1 MATVALLITASNGM
15 TAGYPALL
23 LPQLQ
28 SENSTLPT
36 TEEEGSWIGANFL
49 NVLKNSILLISR
61 KRHIF
66 RHYATLTI
74 KTLTFKA

>member
-36 TEEEGSWIGANFL
+36 TVEEGSWIG
-49 NVLKNSILLISR
+49 KNR
-61 KRHIF
+61 KN
-66 RHYATLTI
+66 
-74 KTLTFKA
+74 

>member
-36 TEEEGSWIGANFL
+36 TEEEGSWIGENR
-49 NVLKNSILLISR
+49 KNKIS
-61 KRHIF
+61 KNLF
-66 RHYATLTI
+66 
-74 KTLTFKA
+74 

>member
-36 TEEEGSWIGANFL
+36 TEEEGSWISN
-49 NVLKNSILLISR
+49 LKRPSLL
-61 KRHIF
+61 K
-66 RHYATLTI
+66 
-74 KTLTFKA
+74 KT